1 MKKQSRK
8 PKIITLSKKEYET
21 LLRDQLAYQFLIE
34 AIDQTRAEDEL
45 VQILL
50 KAKIN
55 SHL

>member
-1 MKKQSRK
+1 MKKQ
-8 PKIITLSKKEYET
+8 PKTISISKREYET

-55 SHL
+55 L

>member
-1 MKKQSRK
+1 MKKQ
-8 PKIITLSKKEYET
+8 PKTITITKKEYEKM
-21 LLRDQLAYQFLIE
+21 LRDQLAYQFLIE

-45 VQILL
+45 VHILL